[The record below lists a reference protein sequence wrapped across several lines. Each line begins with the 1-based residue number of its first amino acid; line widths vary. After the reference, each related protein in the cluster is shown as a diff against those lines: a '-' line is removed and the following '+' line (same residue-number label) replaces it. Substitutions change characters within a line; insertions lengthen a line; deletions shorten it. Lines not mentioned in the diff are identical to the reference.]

1 MGVIKSNKN
10 SYMYF
15 LLMYLLAMSF
25 DTFSLHTSLCM
36 CSIATTGTKERKFW
50 IKASNLPHGGSITE
64 SLGG

>member
-25 DTFSLHTSLCM
+25 DTFSLHHYVCVL
-36 CSIATTGTKERKFW
+36 
-50 IKASNLPHGGSITE
+50 
-64 SLGG
+64 